1 MRNLFIS
8 IAALLAAL
16 YMGLVPLYIWFVLGV
31 PETAAARDG
40 SLLSTAFGLALL
52 LMCYTCSGV
61 LARIAYDHAKAQAA
75 QPN

>member
-40 SLLSTAFGLALL
+40 SLLSITFNVMLLAA
-52 LMCYTCSGV
+52 CYGCSVV
-61 LARIAYDHAKAQAA
+61 LARIAYDHAKA
-75 QPN
+75 